1 MPNKIL
7 KDSLFGDERSDMKT
21 IMIAVNE
28 KKKKRMYRCKFSYVV
43 LPTPCPRSIG
53 DYRFILSTMLMNGE
67 LYAVSM
73 TLPFPEGSKV
83 VESAEL
89 LEEMANVLGNKMIAE
104 IVSQEKY

>member
-1 MPNKIL
+1 MLNKIL
-7 KDSLFGDERSDMKT
+7 KDNFFGDERSDMKT
-21 IMIAVNE
+21 IMITVYGDGE
-28 KKKKRMYRCKFSYVV
+28 KKMYRCKFSYVV

-73 TLPFPEGSKV
+73 TLPFSEGSKV
-83 VESAEL
+83 VGSAEL

>member
-1 MPNKIL
+1 MPNRIVRDTIL
-7 KDSLFGDERSDMKT
+7 DDERSDMKT
-21 IMIAVNE
+21 VPIVVFMDGE
-28 KKKKRMYRCKFSYVV
+28 KKMYRCKFSYVV

-73 TLPFPEGSKV
+73 TLPFSEGSKV
-83 VESAEL
+83 VGSAEL

>member
-1 MPNKIL
+1 MLI
-7 KDSLFGDERSDMKT
+7 DSIFSDERSDMKT
-21 IMIAVNE
+21 IMITVYGNGE
-28 KKKKRMYRCKFSYVV
+28 KKMYRCKFSYVI
-43 LPTPCPRSIG
+43 LPTSCPRGIG

-73 TLPFPEGSKV
+73 TLPFSEGSKV
-83 VESAEL
+83 VGSAEL